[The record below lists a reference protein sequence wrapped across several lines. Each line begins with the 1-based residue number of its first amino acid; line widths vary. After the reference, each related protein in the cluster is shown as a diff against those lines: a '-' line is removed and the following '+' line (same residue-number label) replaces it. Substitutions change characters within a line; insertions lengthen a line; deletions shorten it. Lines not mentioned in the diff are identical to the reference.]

1 MRPIGTFVVRPK
13 LPPALER
20 LRELAVNLRWCWNH
34 DTLQLFR
41 RLDSDL
47 WEASGHNPIRMLGMI
62 SQERLEAA
70 AADEAFLANLDRV
83 AAQEREYLAAGTN
96 WFKRNFPRAGR
107 PLVAYFSAEFG
118 LTESLSIF
126 AGGLGILAGDHLKSA
141 SDLGVPIVGVGLLYQ
156 QGYFR
161 QQLNSAGWQ
170 QEIYEDNDFATLPL
184 AVERQPDG
192 SPLLVGVSF
201 PGREVYAQVWRVQVG
216 RVPLYLLDTNIG
228 ANADP
233 SDRDVTDQ
241 LYGGDTEMRL
251 KQEMVLGIGGYRALE
266 ALGLEPTVYHMNEG
280 HSAFLALEHIRR
292 LMARSGLSFAE
303 ARVLA
308 EVSLVF
314 TTHTPVPAGHDYF
327 SPELMRQYFHDYAE
341 QLGISWTEFLRLG
354 HSRPAHAHEPFCMT
368 ALALRLSASS
378 NAVSRLHGATTRKM
392 WQSMWPGIPTA
403 EIPIGH
409 VTNGVHFQSWISHD
423 MDQLYERY
431 LGPRWREEPG
441 DQKLWRKALSIPDEE
456 LWRTHERRRERL
468 VAFAR
473 QRLLAQLKRRGVPEA
488 EIEAAR
494 DVLDSRALTIGFA
507 RRFATYKRATLFLK
521 DPARLAAILNNPQR
535 PVQIIFAGKAH
546 PRDKEGKELI
556 HEIASLIR
564 QPEFR
569 QRVVFIENY
578 DMEVAR
584 YLVQGS
590 DVWLNTPRRPNEA
603 CGTSGMK
610 AAANGVLNLS
620 TLDGW
625 WDEAW
630 ADAGEEGPF
639 IGWAIGRGE
648 TYESDQQ
655 QDAAEAE
662 ALYEVLERDV
672 IPTFYERNPQGLP
685 KRWIARMKSAIANL
699 CHIYNSH
706 RMVRQ
711 YTESFYLV
719 AHAKRA
725 LMAAE
730 GAARARS
737 QAAWRERIQAFW
749 PEVRIEEV
757 TADLPERF
765 EVGEQLRVRARI
777 FLGSLSPEEVVVEL
791 YCGRVD
797 AEGRFV
803 EPVTVPMRAGNR
815 EGEFWLYEG
824 CYGPCATSG
833 LLGYT
838 VRVLPNHPDLTSAF
852 LPGYVTWA
860 AP

>member
-20 LRELAVNLRWCWNH
+20 LRQLALNLRWSWNH
-34 DTLQLFR
+34 DTIQLFR

-47 WEASGHNPIRMLGMI
+47 WDASGHNPIRMLGMI
-62 SQERLEAA
+62 SQQRLEAA
-70 AADEAFLANLDRV
+70 AADDAFLAHLDRV
-83 AAQEREYLAAGTN
+83 AAQEQEYLSAATN
-96 WFKRNFPRAGR
+96 WFKRNFPRAGQ

-118 LTESLSIF
+118 LTESMSIF

-161 QQLNSAGWQ
+161 QQLNSSGWQ
-170 QEIYEDNDFATLPL
+170 QEIYEDNDFANLPL
-184 AVERQPDG
+184 TLERRPDG
-192 SPLLVGVSF
+192 GPLMVAVRF
-201 PGREVYAQVWRVQVG
+201 PGRDVYAQVWRVQVG
-216 RVPLYLLDTNIG
+216 RVPLYLLDTNVA

-233 SDRDVTDQ
+233 ADRDVTDQ

-251 KQEMVLGIGGYRALE
+251 KQEIVLGIGGYRALE

-292 LMARSGLSFAE
+292 LRARYGLSFQE

-327 SPELMRQYFHDYAE
+327 SADLMAQYFYGYAE
-341 QLGISWTEFLRLG
+341 ELGIPWTEFLRLG

-368 ALALRLSASS
+368 ALALQLSASS
-378 NAVSRLHGATTRKM
+378 NGVSRLHGETTRRM
-392 WQSMWPGIPTA
+392 WQSLWPGIPPA

-409 VTNGVHFQSWISHD
+409 VTNGIHFQSWISHE

-441 DQKLWRKALSIPDEE
+441 DKKLWQKALSIPDEE

-473 QRLLAQLKRRGVPEA
+473 ERLLVQLRRRGVSEA
-488 EIEAAR
+488 ELEAAR

-521 DPARLAAILNNPQR
+521 DPVRLAAILNDPER

-546 PRDKEGKELI
+546 PRDREGKELI

-564 QPEFR
+564 RPEFR
-569 QRVVFIENY
+569 RRVVFIEDY

-625 WDEAW
+625 WAEAW
-630 ADAGEEGPF
+630 AEAGPEGPF

-648 TYESDQQ
+648 TYENEQQ

-672 IPTFYERNPQGLP
+672 IPTFYERGPQGLP

-699 CHIYNSH
+699 CHTYNTH

-711 YTESFYLV
+711 YTESFYLM

-725 LMAAE
+725 LMVAE
-730 GAARARS
+730 GAARARA

-749 PEVRIEEV
+749 PGVRIEEV
-757 TADLPERF
+757 SAELPDRF
-765 EVGEQLRVRARI
+765 EVGDRLRVRARI
-777 FLGSLSPEEVVVEL
+777 FLGSLAPEEVVVEL

-797 AEGRFV
+797 AEGRFI
-803 EPVTVPMRAGNR
+803 EPVSMPMQPAGR
-815 EGEFWLYEG
+815 EDDCWQYEG
-824 CYGPCATSG
+824 RFGPCGTSG

-838 VRVLPNHPDLTSAF
+838 VRVLPSHPDLTTPF
-852 LPGYVTWA
+852 LPGYVSWA